1 MDYFIDKY
9 YELEEKSVCSE
20 YSDNYNNEFTLND
33 KNLDK
38 KDSTISLFT

>member
-20 YSDNYNNEFTLND
+20 YSDNYNNEFIIFYFD
-33 KNLDK
+33 
-38 KDSTISLFT
+38 